1 MIRRQPRSTRT
12 YTRCPYPTLFR
23 SPEQGSAAAVI
34 FEIVDVAADVRT
46 GGAHRIDIAALPAV
60 GARGAEGER
69 VAERHV
75 DHCRAAP
82 RRVAAVSE
90 FGAAEQLHLEARR
103 GRLVGDEF
111 QKAAQ
116 RAGPIERALRAAQHF
131 DPPPVVRTAL
141 ASAPLARAP
150 RMDRVW

>member
-111 QKAAQ
+111 QKAAP
-116 RAGPIERALRAAQHF
+116 RAGPLESALRA
-131 DPPPVVRTAL
+131 PPPLHPPHPHRIPIATTI
-141 ASAPLARAP
+141 ARVA
-150 RMDRVW
+150 